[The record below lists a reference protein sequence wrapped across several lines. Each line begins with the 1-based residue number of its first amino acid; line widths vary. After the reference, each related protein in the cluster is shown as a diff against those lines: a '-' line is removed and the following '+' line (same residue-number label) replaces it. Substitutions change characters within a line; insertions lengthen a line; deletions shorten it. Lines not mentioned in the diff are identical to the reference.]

1 MKLFSSLEKDKAKED
16 YFHTRYILPAGLL
29 AVLPMMQ
36 LVFSNLH
43 SLDYALEIRVFI
55 LSTLILGVLLFKK
68 IKNLEITDRTDQ
80 FGVTWP
86 DNLSR
91 VVLFFL
97 FSVPVSAILVWGALE
112 INQKFD
118 VSPPKRI
125 TGNIEK
131 RIRSNIFRTTFKVKI
146 KPDLPDITRGTTL
159 KIDYDLYKNLDVGSR
174 VVLIVRY
181 GALRYPYI
189 AEVKPFKTGET
200 TKGENE

>member
-1 MKLFSSLEKDKAKED
+1 MKLLLTSKKDKGKD
-16 YFHTRYILPAGLL
+16 SYFSDRYVMIAMFL
-29 AVLPMMQ
+29 AVVPGIY

-43 SLDYALEIRVFI
+43 SLDYALEIRVFM

-68 IKNLEITDRTDQ
+68 IKNLEITYKTDQ
-80 FGVTWP
+80 FGITWP

-131 RIRSNIFRTTFKVKI
+131 RIRSNILGTFKVKI

-159 KIDYDLYKNLDVGSR
+159 KIDFDLYKNLDVGSR
-174 VVLIVRY
+174 VILIVRD
-181 GALRYPYI
+181 GALEYPYI